1 MWTFQNFIRKFTM
14 PTITSQ
20 RDLVRYVVKVTVFAL
35 VISLAADLT
44 TQIVFFTSWMAV
56 LRTAVVTTLTVGV
69 IAIPVS
75 WMFGRAQR
83 DLQEAKRRLEAISR
97 TDPLTGLPNRRAL
110 IEAISSPTPP
120 RTAMVI
126 ADIDQFDA
134 INDNHGLRTGDAV
147 LQTLARTIEAHLSDY
162 GLVGHMRGEEFALI
176 SFETPVERIV
186 NVVTDLLRAVERTPI
201 ITPTGAVNVTM
212 SAGIAIRGP
221 EDTFEKLY
229 GDADEALS
237 EAKRA
242 GRSQLK
248 LSGQARQAALSGE
261 AAGRMNLIL
270 KL

>member
-1 MWTFQNFIRKFTM
+1 MWIFQNFIREFTM

-44 TQIVFFTSWMAV
+44 TQIVFFTSWTAV

-134 INDNHGLRTGDAV
+134 INDNHGLRTGDVV

-201 ITPTGAVNVTM
+201 ITPTGAVKVTM